1 MQLDQRKIK
10 MLADSVKISL
20 SDEEL
25 ADAEE
30 RLKDVSVIFSDL
42 DKCDTRGFEP
52 ARLPGVSVAKLRD
65 DKCGDSGCKICGVAG
80 VPCVVGEEDAV

>member
-30 RLKDVSVIFSDL
+30 RLKDVRVIFWDM
-42 DKCDTRGFEP
+42 DN
-52 ARLPGVSVAKLRD
+52 
-65 DKCGDSGCKICGVAG
+65 
-80 VPCVVGEEDAV
+80 